1 VDTADTPKVAGHEE
15 SHYFGPWP
23 VEGTANVTT
32 DERRRAVQEILAD
45 NPQATQRQIAAR
57 LGCSQ
62 ASVRRDVAALRRDS
76 VVTQAAAQGVSAQFR
91 SRDSERLVAALN
103 AELAE
108 AARAGGHELAWSAA
122 EADVIGML
130 AAGVDRRVELS
141 AQYAACD
148 NVNVKLKIAT
158 ELRLLEQSIAR
169 LYRQVST
176 EVAAPRSMTSLKA
189 SRAAHSRWDRERM
202 KQQSGSVAT

>member
-1 VDTADTPKVAGHEE
+1 MDVH
-15 SHYFGPWP
+15 
-23 VEGTANVTT
+23 
-32 DERRRAVQEILAD
+32 ERRQAVAALLAD
-45 NPQATQRQIAAR
+45 NPLLTGRAIAAK
-57 LGCSQ
+57 LG
-62 ASVRRDVAALRRDS
+62 AAHTTIRRDIAWLTAGAGAA
-76 VVTQAAAQGVSAQFR
+76 QAAAQGVSAQVN
-91 SRDSERLVAALN
+91 SSDSEAIVAALN

-108 AARAGGHELAWSAA
+108 AANAAGHELVWSAA

-130 AAGVDRRVELS
+130 AAEVDRRVELS
-141 AQYAACD
+141 GQYAACD

-176 EVAAPRSMTSLKA
+176 EVAAPRSITSLKA
-189 SRAAHSRWDRERM
+189 SRAAHSRWDRERL

>member
-1 VDTADTPKVAGHEE
+1 MDT
-15 SHYFGPWP
+15 
-23 VEGTANVTT
+23 
-32 DERRRAVQEILAD
+32 Q
-45 NPQATQRQIAAR
+45 
-57 LGCSQ
+57 
-62 ASVRRDVAALRRDS
+62 VRREAVAALLAGDPLLTGRDIARRLNASQTTIRRDLAWLTRNAEAAQS
-76 VVTQAAAQGVSAQFR
+76 VPQGVSSQVTAGE
-91 SRDSERLVAALN
+91 SARLVAALN

-108 AARAGGHELAWSAA
+108 AARAVGHELVWSAA

-176 EVAAPRSMTSLKA
+176 EVAAPRSITSMKA
-189 SRAAHSRWDRERM
+189 SRAAHSRWDRERL